1 MKQLC
6 SYRAVVQL
14 CITLKEFEIDVR
26 LRCA

>member
-14 CITLKEFEIDVR
+14 YITLKEFEINVR
-26 LRCA
+26 LRCI